1 MIVKTSRFHRL
12 RRGHRDPRPDQ
23 RRTYAGISN
32 PRLPQILHASAKRLP
47 LRVRLLSNA
56 LYVLTSADEQIPP
69 GSELLAIQG
78 MPVPQ
83 VVEIMVNHLSGDG
96 DILTNKDAAIGDDFY
111 LVLLPVHRA
120 ARYFQGGVPTGCE
133 EERGALRD
141 NSGSS
146 KKSSGKQPLGNRS
159 HCARRT
165 LPAACCVIDD

>member
-1 MIVKTSRFHRL
+1 LLKHPHFTGYGVVTGILSQIRDGHMRGYLTPDYRRF
-12 RRGHRDPRPDQ
+12 
-23 RRTYAGISN
+23 
-32 PRLPQILHASAKRLP
+32 LHASAKRLP
-47 LRVRLLSNA
+47 VRVRLLSNA

-96 DILTNKDAAIGDDFY
+96 DILTNKDAAIGGDFW
-111 LVLLPVHRA
+111 LVPPVHRA
-120 ARYFQGGVPTGCE
+120 ARYFEGGVPTGCAE

-146 KKSSGKQPLGNRS
+146 KKARGSS
-159 HCARRT
+159 RRET
-165 LPAACCVIDD
+165 EATALEGLSLPRAA